1 MPDVFATNT
10 LELRV
15 EAIRQHVTIFELFEK
30 MGVDVTPETQ
40 QMRCPFHADR
50 NPSARVYAEQNKI
63 YCFTCQKS
71 WDVIEAA
78 IDHYHLSFP
87 DAVIWL
93 EQEFAVPGGTSGLV
107 GTIRTQLASRVAPD
121 IRQVADSVEQVLKS
135 TRKTMGFTRYAKC
148 LQALDLTVYEA
159 AEKKIKQDEVM
170 QRMTAI
176 LQAARR
182 P

>member
-10 LELRV
+10 LEIRV
-15 EAIRQHVTIFELFEK
+15 ANIRQHVTIFELFEK

-87 DAVIWL
+87 DAVVWL
-93 EQEFAVPGGTSGLV
+93 EQEFGVPGGTTGLV
-107 GTIRTQLASRVAPD
+107 GTVRTQLASRVSPD
-121 IRQVADSVEQVLKS
+121 IRTVADSVEQVLKGS
-135 TRKTMGFTRYAKC
+135 RKALGFERYTRC

-159 AEKKIKQDEVM
+159 AEKKIKTDEVLR
-170 QRMTAI
+170 RMTTI

-182 P
+182 L